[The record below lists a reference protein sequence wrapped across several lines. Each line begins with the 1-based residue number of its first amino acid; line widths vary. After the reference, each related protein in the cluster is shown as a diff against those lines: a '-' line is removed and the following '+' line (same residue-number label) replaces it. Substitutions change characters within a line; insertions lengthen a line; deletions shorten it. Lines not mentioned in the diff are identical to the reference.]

1 MPLIVIECSYAKGS
15 AVAVELL
22 GTQSAKDRIY
32 VLEKVDMVESGRL
45 ATKNTSSYLTD
56 DSFSFGYLCIL
67 WNIKVLNLVISGVC
81 LLLAAHDAG
90 VDRCLNIPI
99 LIKKSSYPIFS
110 TCMIIAPN
118 ADKDMILK
126 MGFGMAPVM

>member
-1 MPLIVIECSYAKGS
+1 MPLIVIGCSYAKGS

-110 TCMIIAPN
+110 TCMTIAPN